1 MKSNAKLVKTRD
13 GKNYLT
19 PFILITT
26 LFFLWGFAHSI
37 LDVLNKHF
45 QDALSISKAHSA
57 MIQAVVYGSY
67 CLMALPA
74 GNIIRK
80 YGYRAGVVTGLLL
93 YGAGALLFIP
103 GERIMSFNFF
113 LFSLLIIGCG
123 LACLETAANPYVTV
137 LGDRESAERRIN
149 LSQSFNGLGWICGP
163 LVGGLFIFAADGGEG
178 SVAAP
183 YAIIDCV
190 VLAVALVFSR
200 IKLPEIIVEEDS
212 SATRDGNRGGL
223 WSHRRFVFGLIALF
237 FYVAAQT
244 GVNSFFINYVNEN
257 AGIEPREAALWLSFG
272 GMGLFMAGRMAAS
285 WVMEYIRAEKML
297 AYLATGAVVSM
308 VIVIF
313 GKGFG
318 AVLAFF
324 LCFLCESIMF
334 PTIFA
339 LSIKGLGEHTK
350 RASSYLIMGIA
361 GGAVAPVIMGVIAD
375 RINMAT
381 GFIIP
386 LVCYL
391 VILAFATDLL
401 RSRKAVSGK

>member
-183 YAIIDCV
+183 YAIIGCV

-200 IKLPEIIVEEDS
+200 IKLPEITVEEDS
-212 SATRDGNRGGL
+212 SATRDGNGGGL

-381 GFIIP
+381 GFIVP

-391 VILAFATDLL
+391 VILAFAADLL
-401 RSRKAVSGK
+401 KSRKTVSGK

>member
-183 YAIIDCV
+183 YAIIGCV

-200 IKLPEIIVEEDS
+200 IKLPEITVEEDS
-212 SATRDGNRGGL
+212 SATRDGNRGRL

-381 GFIIP
+381 GFIVP

-391 VILAFATDLL
+391 VILAFAADLL
-401 RSRKAVSGK
+401 KSQKTVSGK

>member
-183 YAIIDCV
+183 YAIIGCV

-200 IKLPEIIVEEDS
+200 ITLPEITVEEDS

-324 LCFLCESIMF
+324 LYFLCESIMF

-381 GFIIP
+381 GFIVP

-391 VILAFATDLL
+391 VILAFAADLL
-401 RSRKAVSGK
+401 KSRKTVSGK

>member
-183 YAIIDCV
+183 YAIIGCV

-200 IKLPEIIVEEDS
+200 IKLPEITVEEDS

-381 GFIIP
+381 GFIVP

-391 VILAFATDLL
+391 VILAFAADLL

>member
-183 YAIIDCV
+183 YAIIGCV

-200 IKLPEIIVEEDS
+200 IKLPEITVEEDS

-297 AYLATGAVVSM
+297 AYLAMGAVVSM

-381 GFIIP
+381 GFIVP

-391 VILAFATDLL
+391 VILAFAADLL
-401 RSRKAVSGK
+401 RSRKTVSGK

>member
-163 LVGGLFIFAADGGEG
+163 LVGGLFIFTADGSEG

-183 YAIIDCV
+183 YAIIGCV

-200 IKLPEIIVEEDS
+200 IKLPEITVEEDK
-212 SATRDGNRGGL
+212 SATRDGNGGGL

-381 GFIIP
+381 GFIVP

-391 VILAFATDLL
+391 VILAFAADLL
-401 RSRKAVSGK
+401 KSRKTVSGK

>member
-183 YAIIDCV
+183 YAIIGCV

-200 IKLPEIIVEEDS
+200 IKLPEITVEEDR
-212 SATRDGNRGGL
+212 SATQEGNGGGL

-381 GFIIP
+381 GFIVP

-391 VILAFATDLL
+391 VILAFAADLL
-401 RSRKAVSGK
+401 KSRKTVSGK

>member
-137 LGDRESAERRIN
+137 LGDRETAERRIN

-183 YAIIDCV
+183 YAIIGCV

-200 IKLPEIIVEEDS
+200 IKLPEITVEEDS

-381 GFIIP
+381 GFIVP

-391 VILAFATDLL
+391 VILAFAADLL
-401 RSRKAVSGK
+401 KSRKTVSGK